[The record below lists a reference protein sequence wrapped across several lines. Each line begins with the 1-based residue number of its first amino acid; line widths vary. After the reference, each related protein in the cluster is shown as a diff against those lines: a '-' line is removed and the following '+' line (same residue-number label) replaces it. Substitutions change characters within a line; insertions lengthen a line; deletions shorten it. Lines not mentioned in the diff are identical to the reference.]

1 LAFVKEIKT
10 FTFMLKKIFLSIV
23 ALTLFGACQKEE
35 SEIESAE
42 VSSFG
47 LIQDKIF
54 TTRCATPGCHAS
66 EKDGLV
72 LTKSVAY
79 DRLINV
85 SPINANAIK
94 DGLKQVKPFDA
105 GKSLLYHKLEGNAN
119 GHHQSDYGKQMPL
132 GGKPLTDNEI
142 EFVRRWIAAGAP
154 KTGDIVDK
162 KLLN

>member
-1 LAFVKEIKT
+1 MLMLRKT
-10 FTFMLKKIFLSIV
+10 FFLIS
-23 ALTLFGACQKEE
+23 ALTFCWACQKEE
-35 SEIESAE
+35 SATEPASTE

-47 LIQDKIF
+47 LIQDKIL

-72 LTKSVAY
+72 LTKAVAY

-85 SPINANAIK
+85 QPINANAIK
-94 DGLKQVKPFDA
+94 DGLKMVKPFDA
-105 GKSLLYHKLEGNAN
+105 NKSLLYHKIHGNED
-119 GHHQSDYGKQMPL
+119 GHHLSDYGKQMPL
-132 GGKPLTDNEI
+132 FAKPLTDNEI